1 MLERIVNL
9 EKQLEESKAECLHLR
24 QQLSSTENG
33 MKPSEPEASVV
44 NQQPTTDGDCDLR
57 TLTKDSVVI
66 ARHMRQ
72 LNSVIGSLRAEKLA
86 LTTQLRK
93 HQLRITH
100 LENTVDRLSNEVGV
114 TNSNRIPL
122 EYEHVRLLTRS
133 DAVWTL
139 VLTLLVSRLAGF
151 AFIALMLLTWWQEG
165 HQTREDLIPGGFSRK
180 ICREPRRKPQ

>member
-1 MLERIVNL
+1 MALVVTAASIISRKIQNGGILVPAYPGSSGKWPLNECYCYWNMLERIVNL

-133 DAVWTL
+133 DAV
-139 VLTLLVSRLAGF
+139 
-151 AFIALMLLTWWQEG
+151 
-165 HQTREDLIPGGFSRK
+165 
-180 ICREPRRKPQ
+180 